1 MPIIYGDLCPVTNY
15 LDLPVRCRCGWQY
28 LQKGRAFVNGGIL
41 CPVGFEM
48 GSIFFWSEGG
58 CVVYTFNKKKWI
70 VYLSRSRCSVIYS
83 ARLQLLIYHTWW
95 FPGVQSSQSGINPP
109 FSGKENQLIIYHS
122 LGVVYN
128 TQCDPNCSFIAL
140 GGLWGSVSI

>member
-1 MPIIYGDLCPVTNY
+1 MYVRSIPVLIHETGIYRWMPIIYGDLCPATNY

-58 CVVYTFNKKKWI
+58 CVVYTFNKKK
-70 VYLSRSRCSVIYS
+70 
-83 ARLQLLIYHTWW
+83 
-95 FPGVQSSQSGINPP
+95 
-109 FSGKENQLIIYHS
+109 
-122 LGVVYN
+122 
-128 TQCDPNCSFIAL
+128 
-140 GGLWGSVSI
+140 